1 MENDIQVL
9 DNHQIVLD
17 NHVLK
22 IQSAIENVRLS
33 IFNLV
38 SCVKIA
44 YDDLGEDTFQK
55 DLANRLNMNPS
66 TLSRWKNIGESTFLT
81 NNQSS
86 LPETF
91 STLYDLTQLEKKY
104 VDEYGENDGQ
114 KRLQKLID
122 QGKVSLKS
130 KQTDIKELLSII
142 DKKTKAKKKKQRENN
157 ILGLV
162 NKSISTTTSKE
173 TLDEL
178 LMKGSVFKSFVIIP
192 PDELLSRWGNE
203 GYSDEDIYQEFPIA
217 ELRSPSVNDVIQ
229 CLILVPGKKINTGL
243 KILSGFG
250 FNYRDM
256 FIPTQMDDGLKLIKS
271 EKVILRGE
279 RGSGGN
285 IKNSLIDSYSIN
297 DILKF
302 SESIGSTPSILVFED
317 TDQKGWT
324 CVTK

>member
-1 MENDIQVL
+1 
-9 DNHQIVLD
+9 
-17 NHVLK
+17 
-22 IQSAIENVRLS
+22 
-33 IFNLV
+33 
-38 SCVKIA
+38 
-44 YDDLGEDTFQK
+44 
-55 DLANRLNMNPS
+55 
-66 TLSRWKNIGESTFLT
+66 LSRWKNIGESTFLT